1 MSCITSVSY
10 KVLFNGE
17 ASSGFKPG
25 CGLRQGDPLSLYI
38 FIPVKVSTGGPG
50 ISHLFFADDLI
61 LFGQATVKQAAIMKR
76 CIDMF
81 CDSSGQ
87 QTVGETKQRGG
98 LGIKCMRKANQA
110 LLVKASWRL
119 MKDEE
124 SLWSKVISCKYI
136 KGRSL
141 VEAVNDKGRK
151 SSVWRGILYDAKFI
165 IEGLLWR
172 VGNGKTISFWNDN
185 WVPNIRIVREHSLI
199 ELDNQDLSLKVESF
213 LVGSSWNLGMLYKY
227 LPNDLVRCICSIHA
241 GYNGSGKDKAI
252 WERTKDGN
260 FTVNTAY
267 NTMNGLEK
275 NAEWKW
281 NGI

>member
-17 ASSGFKPG
+17 ASSGFKPR
-25 CGLRQGDPLSLYI
+25 CGLRQGDPLSSYI
-38 FIPVKVSTGGPG
+38 FVLCIEKLSHIILKSLTEKKWIPVKVSRGGPG

-61 LFGQATVKQAAIMKR
+61 LFGQATIKQAAIMKR

-110 LLVKASWRL
+110 LLAKASWRL

-151 SSVWRGILYDAKFI
+151 SSVWRGILYDAKCI
-165 IEGLLWR
+165 VEGLLWR
-172 VGNGKTISFWNDN
+172 
-185 WVPNIRIVREHSLI
+185 
-199 ELDNQDLSLKVESF
+199 DLSLKVKSF
-213 LVGSSWNLGMLYKY
+213 LVGGSWNLGMLYKY

-252 WERTKDGN
+252 WGRTKDGN
-260 FTVNTAY
+260 FTVTTAY

-275 NAEWKW
+275 NAKWKY